1 MMPPRKDDVGFWSES
16 QRNNYIVTDG
26 PQAIYPRS
34 QTGNQERLDQPPE
47 TNGYPDPAVLREER
61 RKKKLIIKGMSK
73 FNESPRG
80 GLAFLQDKGIIESA
94 TDPECVA
101 SFLKSTT
108 LASKKVLG
116 EFISKR
122 GNEAI
127 LDHFMDSFDFTDKR
141 VDEARR

>member
-1 MMPPRKDDVGFWSES
+1 
-16 QRNNYIVTDG
+16 
-26 PQAIYPRS
+26 
-34 QTGNQERLDQPPE
+34 
-47 TNGYPDPAVLREER
+47 
-61 RKKKLIIKGMSK
+61 MSK

-101 SFLKSTT
+101 NFLKSTT

-127 LDHFMDSFDFTDKR
+127 LDHFMDSFDFIDKR
-141 VDEARR
+141 VDEALRSLLETFRLPLLLSQCSKTPTFKNFPSHNSGRFQYNI